1 MTFTTNNLEGVFTTS
16 ISSDLVQFIDDKL
29 ENPNPMNP
37 VNLHHC
43 IGFVYDRGVI
53 LTPAVIEQIECI
65 FRFTTTNP

>member
-1 MTFTTNNLEGVFTTS
+1 MTFTTSIPKGAFTTN

-53 LTPAVIEQIECI
+53 LTPAVIEQIESI

>member
-1 MTFTTNNLEGVFTTS
+1 MTFTTKLPEGIFSTDH
-16 ISSDLVQFIDDKL
+16 SSALVDFIDDKL

-53 LTPAVIEQIECI
+53 LTPAVIEQIESI

>member
-1 MTFTTNNLEGVFTTS
+1 MTFTTNKLEGLFTTS
-16 ISSDLVQFIDDKL
+16 HSSALVDFIDDKL

-53 LTPAVIEQIECI
+53 LTPAVIEQVEDILS
-65 FRFTTTNP
+65 FTLA

>member
-1 MTFTTNNLEGVFTTS
+1 MTFTTNKLEGLFTTD
-16 ISSDLVQFIDDKL
+16 ISSALVDFIDDKL

-53 LTPAVIEQIECI
+53 LTPAVIEQVEDILS
-65 FRFTTTNP
+65 FTLA